1 MNGIVRAA
9 QGLDGSELWRPVIVF
24 DDEFK
29 TSAEAIAAV
38 EKELTAGNKVIQLSP
53 TVSGE
58 PHA

>member
-1 MNGIVRAA
+1 MKGIVRAA

-53 TVSGE
+53 TVGGS
-58 PHA
+58 HS